1 MVIKWSQDDCWVLNF
16 VYNICGDILNRPMVT
31 AVDVFCISLDLDK
44 FLTLKNA
51 NIFVFFSLTRNF
63 ALTLYPKFNK

>member
-1 MVIKWSQDDCWVLNF
+1 MVIKWSQDDYWVLNF
-16 VYNICGDILNRPMVT
+16 VYNTDAEYLNNCIVT
-31 AVDVFCISLDLDK
+31 AVDAFCISLDLDK